1 MRESIERW
9 LKDEPLELTELS
21 PDLRPL
27 AVMLGRAILDMDKKI
42 DNVHA
47 RLQEVTAKYDG
58 HLIELHNVP
67 AELKKPNAQEAYT
80 EYQQKVD
87 LMWGIGKWLAGGV
100 GAGLMFLIGKVFLN
114 SLGV

>member
-1 MRESIERW
+1 
-9 LKDEPLELTELS
+9 
-21 PDLRPL
+21 
-27 AVMLGRAILDMDKKI
+27 MDKKI

-47 RLQEVTAKYDG
+47 RIQEVTSKYDF

-67 AELKKPNAQEAYT
+67 AELKKPDAQAAYT
-80 EYQQKVD
+80 EYQQKVE
-87 LMWGIGKWLAGGV
+87 LMWAVGKWMAGGI

>member
-1 MRESIERW
+1 MRESIEKW
-9 LKDEPLELTELS
+9 LKDEPLELAELS

-47 RLQEVTAKYDG
+47 RLQDVTAKYDV
-58 HLIELHNVP
+58 HLLELHNVP
-67 AELKKPNAQEAYT
+67 AELKKPDAQAAYS
-80 EYQQKVD
+80 EFQQKVD
-87 LMWGIGKWLAGGV
+87 LMWAFGKWLAGGI